1 VIATVD
7 AGVTY
12 LWLKTLHVVAVVAWM
27 SGLFYVGRI
36 IVNHVEALARPEPA
50 RSILGEQLQGMGQRA
65 YRGILTPGA
74 ALTVAFAVG
83 MLAAQPALLGEGWLH
98 AKLALVAALLGY
110 HLYCGRLL
118 RALAAGRAPVGSMG
132 ARVLNEVPTVFL
144 VAIALLAVFKA
155 QATPRALAQALGG
168 LLLVLTL
175 GILGYARRRARL
187 AAAAAGANFAPTS
200 NAAAR

>member
-1 VIATVD
+1 M
-7 AGVTY
+7 TY
-12 LWLKTLHVVAVVAWM
+12 LWFKTLHVVAVVAWM

-36 IVNHVEALARPEPA
+36 VVNHVEALARPEPA
-50 RSILGEQLQGMGQRA
+50 RGILAEQLEGMGRRA

-74 ALTVAFAVG
+74 VLTIAFAVG
-83 MLAAQPALLGEGWLH
+83 MLAAQPALLREGWLH

-118 RALAAGRAPVGSMG
+118 RTLAAGRAPVGSIG

-144 VAIALLAVFKA
+144 LAIALLAVFKA
-155 QATPRALAQALGG
+155 QATPRALAQALGV
-168 LLLVLTL
+168 LLLVLTV

-187 AAAAAGANFAPTS
+187 AAATSGAGFAPTS

>member
-98 AKLALVAALLGY
+98 AKLSLVAALLGY

-144 VAIALLAVFKA
+144 LAIALLAVFKA